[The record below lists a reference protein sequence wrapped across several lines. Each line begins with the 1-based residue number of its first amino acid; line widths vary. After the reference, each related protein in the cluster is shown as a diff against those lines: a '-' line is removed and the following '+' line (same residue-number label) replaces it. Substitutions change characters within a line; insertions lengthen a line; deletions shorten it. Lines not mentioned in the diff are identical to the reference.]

1 VEVPSLIDVNGPRPL
16 ATGALPEAVKGLVLA
31 VKAYER
37 LAIRAAVERSFDL
50 ARLAL
55 LTYPIVGEWQPATEV
70 LEALV
75 ESDPEH
81 LGYLTRTAAER
92 RNT

>member
-1 VEVPSLIDVNGPRPL
+1 
-16 ATGALPEAVKGLVLA
+16 LPETVRGLVLA

-37 LAIRAAVERSFDL
+37 LAIRAAVEKSLEL

-55 LTYPIVGEWQPATEV
+55 LAYPIVGQWQPATD
-70 LEALV
+70 LLDALV

-81 LGYLTRTAAER
+81 LGYLSETATPVA
-92 RNT
+92 